1 MPFIAAQQLALNNA
15 IRVKLSHLYQTR
27 PRDTLWYSFGLK
39 MLLDYKSVVRS
50 WAMGRS
56 RVAFRKALAERGYD
70 QDGRAISSFPRAAT
84 EETKIAGLRG
94 SVDFTVREEVV
105 TAKSSDIE
113 KDMREIVD
121 KIIRVMLHAP
131 KAGTGKLKQ
140 LYSLRSS
147 TQSAMLVSL
156 TVGKVDAGVAV
167 LLTQDNRL
175 IEFPSV
181 LLPNN
186 ITSGSIVDITVA
198 RNHAAET
205 ASATA
210 FQTLQ
215 KRILNTYGIKT
226 PTPPILRLRNATQTS
241 LVLEWDPIDLATA
254 SLKSLSLYR
263 NGSKAG
269 SIPRPLETRSTK
281 ISGLAIHTEYTFH
294 LVLRTTAGTYQSEK
308 LVCRT
313 HKMTD
318 LSGITVTAGVLHPQQ
333 RDALAAALDRIGG
346 KLIDTVRIDTTHFV
360 CTEGRGPLWEKAVEM
375 NIPVVVPEWVDACE
389 AEGTIV
395 SVRGYYL
402 NADPKARQ
410 LGPIHGSTQH
420 QRTTSTA
427 TPNQSQDQ
435 NQNQSPSPS
444 PSNLAPSGALQ
455 VQQQLDDPPLTPFP
469 GAEMTGQPTAE
480 EREVSSDEGRLSPPP
495 PVPPKDDEEEARG
508 DEHAEDEPPAQEEH
522 DTAEVATPADAKAG
536 DSDHDEQ
543 TSTADDQS
551 DRHIEEDKGKPSGD
565 DEDKERHS
573 KEGEGD
579 FNEVPL

>member
-1 MPFIAAQQLALNNA
+1 
-15 IRVKLSHLYQTR
+15 
-27 PRDTLWYSFGLK
+27 
-39 MLLDYKSVVRS
+39 
-50 WAMGRS
+50 
-56 RVAFRKALAERGYD
+56 
-70 QDGRAISSFPRAAT
+70 
-84 EETKIAGLRG
+84 
-94 SVDFTVREEVV
+94 
-105 TAKSSDIE
+105 
-113 KDMREIVD
+113 
-121 KIIRVMLHAP
+121 
-131 KAGTGKLKQ
+131 
-140 LYSLRSS
+140 
-147 TQSAMLVSL
+147 MLVSL

-198 RNHAAET
+198 RNHSAEE
-205 ASATA
+205 ASAA
-210 FQTLQ
+210 GFQSLQ
-215 KRILNTYGIKT
+215 KSILNTYGVKT
-226 PTPPILRLRNATQTS
+226 PSPPILRLRNATQTS

-308 LVCRT
+308 LTCRT

-318 LSGITVTAGVLHPQQ
+318 LSGITVTAGVLPPQQ
-333 RDALAAALDRIGG
+333 KEALGAALDRIGG

-410 LGPIHGSTQH
+410 LGPIHASSQH
-420 QRTTSTA
+420 QRTMSTMTA
-427 TPNQSQDQ
+427 NTQNHIQSQ
-435 NQNQSPSPS
+435 SRLS
-444 PSNLAPSGALQ
+444 LQ
-455 VQQQLDDPPLTPFP
+455 PQPTRERERQESVGEPPITPFP
-469 GAEMTGQPTAE
+469 GAGMSGQPRAE
-480 EREVSSDEGRLSPPP
+480 DTESESGDEQPPP
-495 PVPPKDDEEEARG
+495 PPPPKDEDEAVESKEATPVAPNG
-508 DEHAEDEPPAQEEH
+508 HAEKNGEADVVE
-522 DTAEVATPADAKAG
+522 TAGSSEKA
-536 DSDHDEQ
+536 
-543 TSTADDQS
+543 
-551 DRHIEEDKGKPSGD
+551 EDKADYEEKKEESTPEKADETKEESSSNEGKKG
-565 DEDKERHS
+565 KG

>member
-1 MPFIAAQQLALNNA
+1 
-15 IRVKLSHLYQTR
+15 
-27 PRDTLWYSFGLK
+27 
-39 MLLDYKSVVRS
+39 
-50 WAMGRS
+50 
-56 RVAFRKALAERGYD
+56 
-70 QDGRAISSFPRAAT
+70 
-84 EETKIAGLRG
+84 
-94 SVDFTVREEVV
+94 
-105 TAKSSDIE
+105 
-113 KDMREIVD
+113 
-121 KIIRVMLHAP
+121 
-131 KAGTGKLKQ
+131 
-140 LYSLRSS
+140 
-147 TQSAMLVSL
+147 MLVSL

-198 RNHAAET
+198 RNHSAET
-205 ASATA
+205 TSAA
-210 FQTLQ
+210 NFQTLQ

-308 LVCRT
+308 LTCRT

-318 LSGITVTAGVLHPQQ
+318 LSGITVTAGVLPPQQ
-333 RDALAAALDRIGG
+333 KDALATALDRIGG

-410 LGPIHGSTQH
+410 LGPISSSTQH
-420 QRTTSTA
+420 QRTVSTA
-427 TPNQSQDQ
+427 T
-435 NQNQSPSPS
+435 
-444 PSNLAPSGALQ
+444 SNLAPPPNQ
-455 VQQQLDDPPLTPFP
+455 VQTPSRQSPQEGEPTPEPPVTPFP
-469 GAEMTGQPTAE
+469 GAEMTGQPIAE
-480 EREVSSDEGRLSPPP
+480 EKEISSDEEEEEAPPP
-495 PVPPKDDEEEARG
+495 PPPKDEGEEKEEDEGEAGEQNGDSETAPPPLQKDEEVEEEKEEEKSSPAQS
-508 DEHAEDEPPAQEEH
+508 DPEEEEDEKAEKEE
-522 DTAEVATPADAKAG
+522 ESSSSEAKE
-536 DSDHDEQ
+536 S
-543 TSTADDQS
+543 
-551 DRHIEEDKGKPSGD
+551 K
-565 DEDKERHS
+565 S
-573 KEGEGD
+573 KEGGEGD

>member
-1 MPFIAAQQLALNNA
+1 
-15 IRVKLSHLYQTR
+15 
-27 PRDTLWYSFGLK
+27 
-39 MLLDYKSVVRS
+39 
-50 WAMGRS
+50 
-56 RVAFRKALAERGYD
+56 
-70 QDGRAISSFPRAAT
+70 
-84 EETKIAGLRG
+84 
-94 SVDFTVREEVV
+94 
-105 TAKSSDIE
+105 
-113 KDMREIVD
+113 
-121 KIIRVMLHAP
+121 
-131 KAGTGKLKQ
+131 
-140 LYSLRSS
+140 
-147 TQSAMLVSL
+147 MLVSL

-181 LLPNN
+181 LLPSN

-198 RNHAAET
+198 RNHAAES
-205 ASATA
+205 ASAA
-210 FQTLQ
+210 NFQSLQ

-226 PTPPILRLRNATQTS
+226 PTPPVLRLRNATQTS

-308 LVCRT
+308 LTCRT

-318 LSGITVTAGVLHPQQ
+318 LSGITVTAGVLPPQQ
-333 RDALAAALDRIGG
+333 KDALAAALDRIGG
-346 KLIDTVRIDTTHFV
+346 KLIDSVRIDTTHFV

-410 LGPIHGSTQH
+410 LGPIHSSTQH
-420 QRTTSTA
+420 QRTVSTA
-427 TPNQSQDQ
+427 T
-435 NQNQSPSPS
+435 
-444 PSNLAPSGALQ
+444 SNLAPPAAQAQTPSRQTGQEDEQNLE
-455 VQQQLDDPPLTPFP
+455 PPVTPFP
-469 GAEMTGQPTAE
+469 GAEMTGQPIAE
-480 EREVSSDEGRLSPPP
+480 EKEVGSDESTESPPP
-495 PVPPKDDEEEARG
+495 PPPKDEEKEDETAEQNGDHETPPPPPEKDESESEGEGKDEEEK
-508 DEHAEDEPPAQEEH
+508 
-522 DTAEVATPADAKAG
+522 T
-536 DSDHDEQ
+536 
-543 TSTADDQS
+543 
-551 DRHIEEDKGKPSGD
+551 EEDTQEPVEEEKEKD
-565 DEDKERHS
+565 DSSNAKERKS
-573 KEGEGD
+573 KEGGEGD

>member
-1 MPFIAAQQLALNNA
+1 
-15 IRVKLSHLYQTR
+15 
-27 PRDTLWYSFGLK
+27 
-39 MLLDYKSVVRS
+39 
-50 WAMGRS
+50 
-56 RVAFRKALAERGYD
+56 
-70 QDGRAISSFPRAAT
+70 
-84 EETKIAGLRG
+84 
-94 SVDFTVREEVV
+94 
-105 TAKSSDIE
+105 
-113 KDMREIVD
+113 
-121 KIIRVMLHAP
+121 
-131 KAGTGKLKQ
+131 
-140 LYSLRSS
+140 
-147 TQSAMLVSL
+147 MLVSL

-198 RNHAAET
+198 RNHNAEA
-205 ASATA
+205 ASAA
-210 FQTLQ
+210 GFQSLQ
-215 KRILNTYGIKT
+215 KRILNTYGVKT
-226 PTPPILRLRNATQTS
+226 PSPPILRLRNATQTS
-241 LVLEWDPIDLATA
+241 LVLEWEPIDLATA

-281 ISGLAIHTEYTFH
+281 ISGLAVHAEYTFH

-308 LVCRT
+308 LTCRT

-318 LSGITVTAGVLHPQQ
+318 LSGITVTSGVLPPQQ

-410 LGPIHGSTQH
+410 LGTLHGSTQH
-420 QRTTSTA
+420 QRTTSSA
-427 TPNQSQDQ
+427 TSIQPPQTPTQQSHS
-435 NQNQSPSPS
+435 QSRMS
-444 PSNLAPSGALQ
+444 LAPRASRERESHTIGE
-455 VQQQLDDPPLTPFP
+455 PPVTPFP
-469 GAEMTGQPTAE
+469 GANMSGQPTAAE
-480 EREVSSDEGRLSPPP
+480 DEITSDDDQSPPP
-495 PVPPKDDEEEARG
+495 APPPKDETEETEEPSSNGPTAQIVVTEPTSPSKDQPSKDEEHEKEKDQDQEPEKDKEVAAANAG
-508 DEHAEDEPPAQEEH
+508 DKEAQE
-522 DTAEVATPADAKAG
+522 D
-536 DSDHDEQ
+536 DSSSNEP
-543 TSTADDQS
+543 TK
-551 DRHIEEDKGKPSGD
+551 EKG
-565 DEDKERHS
+565 

>member
-1 MPFIAAQQLALNNA
+1 
-15 IRVKLSHLYQTR
+15 
-27 PRDTLWYSFGLK
+27 
-39 MLLDYKSVVRS
+39 
-50 WAMGRS
+50 
-56 RVAFRKALAERGYD
+56 
-70 QDGRAISSFPRAAT
+70 
-84 EETKIAGLRG
+84 
-94 SVDFTVREEVV
+94 
-105 TAKSSDIE
+105 
-113 KDMREIVD
+113 
-121 KIIRVMLHAP
+121 
-131 KAGTGKLKQ
+131 
-140 LYSLRSS
+140 
-147 TQSAMLVSL
+147 MLVSL

-333 RDALAAALDRIGG
+333 KDALAAALDRIGG

-410 LGPIHGSTQH
+410 LGPIHGSMQH

-427 TPNQSQDQ
+427 TSLLTAATGQPQTSQNPNPTPSPNQYQDQDQIQIQ

-444 PSNLAPSGALQ
+444 PSNLTPSGALQ
-455 VQQQLDDPPLTPFP
+455 VQQQLEDPPLTPFP

-508 DEHAEDEPPAQEEH
+508 DEHAEDEPPVQEEH

-536 DSDHDEQ
+536 DSDHDEH

>member
-1 MPFIAAQQLALNNA
+1 
-15 IRVKLSHLYQTR
+15 
-27 PRDTLWYSFGLK
+27 
-39 MLLDYKSVVRS
+39 
-50 WAMGRS
+50 
-56 RVAFRKALAERGYD
+56 
-70 QDGRAISSFPRAAT
+70 
-84 EETKIAGLRG
+84 
-94 SVDFTVREEVV
+94 
-105 TAKSSDIE
+105 
-113 KDMREIVD
+113 
-121 KIIRVMLHAP
+121 
-131 KAGTGKLKQ
+131 
-140 LYSLRSS
+140 
-147 TQSAMLVSL
+147 MLVSL

-198 RNHAAET
+198 RNHSAEE
-205 ASATA
+205 ACATG
-210 FQTLQ
+210 FQSLQ
-215 KRILNTYGIKT
+215 KRILNTYGVKT
-226 PTPPILRLRNATQTS
+226 PTPPVLRLRNATQTS

-308 LVCRT
+308 LTCRT

-318 LSGITVTAGVLHPQQ
+318 LSGITVTAGILPEQQ
-333 RDALAAALDRIGG
+333 KEALGAALDRVGG

-375 NIPVVVPEWVDACE
+375 NIPVVTPEWVDACE

-410 LGPIHGSTQH
+410 LGPIHASTQH
-420 QRTTSTA
+420 QRTMSTMTA
-427 TPNQSQDQ
+427 NTQNHIQSQS
-435 NQNQSPSPS
+435 QSRLS
-444 PSNLAPSGALQ
+444 LQ
-455 VQQQLDDPPLTPFP
+455 PQPTRERQESIAEPPITPFP
-469 GAEMTGQPTAE
+469 GAGMSGQPKAE
-480 EREVSSDEGRLSPPP
+480 DSEGPSDDEDEQPPP
-495 PVPPKDDEEEARG
+495 PPPKDESEAAESPEPTSNG
-508 DEHAEDEPPAQEEH
+508 HAEQNGE
-522 DTAEVATPADAKAG
+522 ADAA
-536 DSDHDEQ
+536 E
-543 TSTADDQS
+543 TAS
-551 DRHIEEDKGKPSGD
+551 SSEKEDKADNEKDEDVPEKAEETKEESSD
-565 DEDKERHS
+565 DEVKKGKG